1 MWFPSSE
8 PEMVRRGN
16 LKKTHIPDL
25 GYIRFIDKGNES
37 ILFISEEK
45 IVGAWY
51 LDIDTLE
58 EYYETK
64 AMKLM
69 MIRPESK
76 VEIYKMND
84 KLFNTILELNEECK
98 LSLPVELD
106 FIIDK
111 YDANN
116 PVDRDKLLLKYGIR
130 DPSENDLDTL
140 IKEYT
145 K

>member
-1 MWFPSSE
+1 MWLPSNE
-8 PEMVRRGN
+8 PETVVRGN

-25 GYIRFIDKGNES
+25 GYLRFVDKGNES
-37 ILFISEEK
+37 ILFTGNGK
-45 IVGAWY
+45 IVGAWH
-51 LDIDTLE
+51 LDVESLE

-69 MIRPESK
+69 TIGPESK
-76 VEIYKMND
+76 IEIYRMNEN
-84 KLFNTILELNEECK
+84 LFKTIIELNEECK

-106 FIIDK
+106 FIIEK
-111 YDANN
+111 YDANS

-140 IKEYT
+140 INEYT